1 MTNTYVKHAWEVP
14 PENDGVQV
22 EVVSFTRTA

>member
-1 MTNTYVKHAWEVP
+1 MTNTYVKHAWGVP
-14 PENDGVQV
+14 PENDDVQV